1 MSAPSS
7 LPRLQKTEL
16 MEFSSASARVTRPN
30 AFSSPWSEKLVTRW
44 PKSVQK
50 PGSSNSLSGVKAPVS
65 IAAAAVM
72 TLNVEPGTKRPA
84 VARSSRGAA
93 GSHGAV
99 IRSMAPKF
107 SSTRFGW
114 NDGEEASARTA
125 PVVGSSATAAPQ
137 FPARPFMAARWAFM
151 FSVVTTLFPSRVM
164 PWSLSSVVSMIVLRL
179 AFEPVRK
186 SFIDCSRPVR
196 ERVIVE

>member
-1 MSAPSS
+1 MSS
-7 LPRLQKTEL
+7 
-16 MEFSSASARVTRPN
+16 
-30 AFSSPWSEKLVTRW
+30 
-44 PKSVQK
+44 
-50 PGSSNSLSGVKAPVS
+50 
-65 IAAAAVM
+65 AAAAVT

-84 VARSSRGAA
+84 VARLSRGEA

-107 SSTRFGW
+107 SSTRFGSY
-114 NDGEEASARTA
+114 DGEEASARTA
-125 PVVGSSATAAPQ
+125 PVVGSRATTAPQ
-137 FPARPFMAARWAFM
+137 FPASSSIAARWAFM
-151 FSVVTTLFPSRVM
+151 SSVVTTLFPSRVM

-196 ERVIVE
+196 ER